1 MTDDDR
7 LSTEEVERQVNQIL
21 ADTSRTGTTTGGG
34 IHPAREM
41 LDREMREIKD
51 DILRMG
57 SYVEEAIRAA
67 IAALVA
73 HDAAA
78 ATAVIVADGR
88 INEMQREVSGLITRT
103 IATVRGDSKRADSFT
118 SASRMTSIGSPA
130 DALSRIVPLSA
141 SA

>member
-103 IATVRGDSKRADSFT
+103 IATQSPVARDLRFLLALDHVGYELE
-118 SASRMTSIGSPA
+118 RM
-130 DALSRIVPLSA
+130 
-141 SA
+141 